1 MRTWIR
7 NLAKVRDTPEALARG
22 LAVGFFFGVSFFWGL
37 QIALAVLFSYLLRGN
52 KVVAAAMTAISNP
65 LTTLPLYTLCYLVG
79 HLLIGGEDSLP
90 DFRQLHSIQGF
101 LDLGPHFFV
110 TMLVGT
116 TVIGLLGSVVVYFSA
131 NRLLGALR
139 RWHRPSDDEAAAGTD
154 AAPSTDARSDPSPQA
169 ARPGREPQNPAS

>member
-1 MRTWIR
+1 MRAWIR
-7 NLAKVRDTPEALARG
+7 NLVKVRDTPEALARG

-37 QIALAVLFSYLLRGN
+37 QIALAVLVAYLIRGN
-52 KVVAAAMTAISNP
+52 KVVAAAMTTVSNP

-101 LDLGPHFFV
+101 LDLGPHFFA

-116 TVIGLLGSVVVYFSA
+116 TVIGLVGSVVVYFSS

-139 RWHRPSDDEAAAGTD
+139 RWHRPSEGESSADTD
-154 AAPSTDARSDPSPQA
+154 AARPVETPSNPSTQA
-169 ARPGREPQNPAS
+169 SRPGRRPNPAS